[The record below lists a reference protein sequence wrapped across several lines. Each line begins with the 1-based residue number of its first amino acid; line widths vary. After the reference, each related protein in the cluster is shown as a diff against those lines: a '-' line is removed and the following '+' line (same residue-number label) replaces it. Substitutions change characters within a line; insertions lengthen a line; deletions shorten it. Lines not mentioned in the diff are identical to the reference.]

1 MAMDRTTVQV
11 RKDLLPLLEDAKREL
26 KAASYDETIRR
37 LLEEHRRL
45 PESLFGRFP
54 KLPAFRREAR
64 DRFD

>member
-1 MAMDRTTVQV
+1 MAMNRTTVQV
-11 RKDLLPLLEDAKREL
+11 RKDLLPLLEGAKREM

-45 PESLFGRFP
+45 PESRFGRYP
-54 KLPAFRREAR
+54 KLAHFRRDKA